1 MMNIQKNID
10 IVKGKIALAA
20 EKYGAKSSDIMLV
33 TVSKTLPYSVV
44 NQAVEYGIDIFGENY
59 VQEFVEKYEINP
71 KLNWHFIGQLQ
82 SNKVKYIVNKVALLH
97 SLDRM
102 SLAKELNKRY
112 MNISS
117 VLNALVQVNI
127 GLEPQKGGV
136 MPDELED
143 FLNTVSNM
151 QGLKVCGLM
160 CIHPMGPTEESIQ
173 YFKKMKYIFDDMK
186 NKGYEMKYLSMG
198 MSNDYV
204 EAIQEGANIVRVG
217 SAIFGS
223 R

>member
-1 MMNIQKNID
+1 MDIQKNID
-10 IVKGKIALAA
+10 VVLEKIALAA
-20 EKYGAKSSDIMLV
+20 EKSKREPSDIMLV
-33 TVSKTLPYSVV
+33 AVSKTFPYNVV
-44 NQAVEYGIDIFGENY
+44 NEAVEYGIDTFGENY
-59 VQEFVEKYEINP
+59 VQEFIGKYDINS

-112 MNISS
+112 MNASS
-117 VLNALVQVNI
+117 VIDVLIQVNI
-127 GLEPQKGGV
+127 GLEAQKGGV
-136 MPDELED
+136 LPSELEGFID
-143 FLNTVSNM
+143 NVSNM
-151 QGLKVCGLM
+151 QGLKICGLM
-160 CIHPMGPTEESIQ
+160 CIHPMGPIQESIQ
-173 YFKKMKYIFDDMK
+173 YFRRMKCVFDDM
-186 NKGYEMKYLSMG
+186 NEKGYNMKYLSMG

-217 SAIFGS
+217 SAIFGN